1 MQTEAELVEQEARL
15 ERAAS
20 QAGLTRLELLRAVA
34 GTCQEFIRAVRVK
47 QLGPRQEDWP
57 DICPDLFYSTPILTP
72 FGTCFTTN
80 TSLSATA
87 TGVTQKLSI
96 TLLPDLSFPKH
107 VDWLREEAL
116 RTGVRTK
123 VFPELDN
130 LLVR

>member
-1 MQTEAELVEQEARL
+1 M
-15 ERAAS
+15 
-20 QAGLTRLELLRAVA
+20 
-34 GTCQEFIRAVRVK
+34 RVK

-96 TLLPDLSFPKH
+96 TLLSALSFPKE
-107 VDWLREEAL
+107 VDWLMEEAL

-123 VFPELDN
+123 VSPELPDN
-130 LLVR
+130 LLCLLR